1 MLSDYL
7 ILCPFDPMIDAD
19 EGTSGCCNMMKAY
32 DLHIHSKYS
41 IDCLTPPKEILRQAH
56 RLGLAGVAITDHDT
70 VKGGLETKKAN
81 DWKDL
86 EVIVGVEVNTD
97 AGHLV
102 GLFVHE
108 EVKAKHWRDFMHQV
122 HAQGGIVVLPHPFR
136 SHRLS
141 DDLVRAVDAVE
152 TMNGRTWASANRSAL
167 ELARK
172 FDKPTVGG
180 SDAHFHREVGSCV
193 TMADGHDLKKA
204 ILAGKV
210 STKGTHAPA
219 YRESVTQGIAHLK
232 RHEYKKVPK
241 FVGQAFY
248 RMIMREDEREG

>member
-1 MLSDYL
+1 
-7 ILCPFDPMIDAD
+7 
-19 EGTSGCCNMMKAY
+19 MKAY
-32 DLHIHSKYS
+32 DLHIHSKHS
-41 IDCLTPPKEILRQAH
+41 IDCMTPPKEILRQAH
-56 RLGLAGVAITDHDT
+56 RLGLAGIAITDHDT

-97 AGHLV
+97 AGDLV

-108 EVKAKHWRDFMHQV
+108 EVKTKHWREFIHQV

-136 SHRLS
+136 GHRLN
-141 DDLVRAVDAVE
+141 DDLVRAVDAIE
-152 TMNGRTWASANRSAL
+152 TMNGKTWASANRSAL

-180 SDAHFHREVGSCV
+180 SDAHFHKEVGSCV
-193 TMADGHDLKKA
+193 TMIEGHDLRKA
-204 ILAGKV
+204 ILTGKV

-219 YRESVTQGIAHLK
+219 YRESITQGIAHLK
-232 RHEYKKVPK
+232 RREYTKVPK

-248 RMIMREDEREG
+248 RMVVREDEREG